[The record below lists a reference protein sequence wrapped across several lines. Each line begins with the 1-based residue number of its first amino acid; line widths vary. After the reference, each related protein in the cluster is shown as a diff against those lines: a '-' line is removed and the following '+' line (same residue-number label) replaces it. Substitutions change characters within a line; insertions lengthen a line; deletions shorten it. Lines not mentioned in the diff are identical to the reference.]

1 MSLNHVLQN
10 VMRTKVPENVLSQC
24 KTGDR
29 QVVENILVITQETI
43 PTLDI
48 TKSSLLHEGGAY
60 HISVPSVNPRDKLR
74 LREMM
79 NIQAYSPA
87 RIQEI
92 HIIQHNGVL
101 VMHIL
106 IHDEASPIT
115 TSQLDI
121 IRLCKKTKRVA

>member
-1 MSLNHVLQN
+1 MSLNQVLQN

-24 KTGDR
+24 KAGDR
-29 QVVENILVITQETI
+29 QVVENILVMTQEII

-48 TKSSLLHEGGAY
+48 TKTSLLHEGGAY
-60 HISVPSVNPRDKLR
+60 HISMPSVNPRDKLR

-87 RIQEI
+87 RIQDI

-121 IRLCKKTKRVA
+121 IRLCKKTKRVV

>member
-1 MSLNHVLQN
+1 MSLNSVLQN

-24 KTGDR
+24 KNGDR
-29 QVVENILVITQETI
+29 QVVENILIVAQETI

-48 TKSSLLHEGGAY
+48 TKTTLLHEGGSY
-60 HISVPSVNPRDKLR
+60 HISMPSVNPRDKLS

-87 RIQEI
+87 RIQDI

-106 IHDEASPIT
+106 VYDEASPIT

>member
-1 MSLNHVLQN
+1 MSLNSVLQN

-24 KTGDR
+24 KDGDR
-29 QVVENILVITQETI
+29 QVVENILIVAQETI

-48 TKSSLLHEGGAY
+48 TKTTLLHEGGAY
-60 HISVPSVNPRDKLR
+60 HISMPSVNPRDKLR

-87 RIQEI
+87 RIQDI
-92 HIIQHNGVL
+92 HIIQNNGVL
-101 VMHIL
+101 VMHII

-121 IRLCKKTKRVA
+121 IRLCKKTKRIA